1 MICHA
6 ATFDQPPKNS
16 TENNAIRPCHRFSL
30 VQTCNARTALYNMTS
45 TEKAKLQSAAL
56 ELARLTAGLLIM
68 AAAITSLPFLFSIR

>member
-1 MICHA
+1 M
-6 ATFDQPPKNS
+6 QL
-16 TENNAIRPCHRFSL
+16 RPCQHFSL

-68 AAAITSLPFLFSIR
+68 AALVAALPFLFSIR

>member
-56 ELARLTAGLLIM
+56 ELARLTAGLLMMGTLVVI
-68 AAAITSLPFLFSIR
+68 LPFLFAVL

>member
-30 VQTCNARTALYNMTS
+30 VQTCNAQTALYNMTS

-56 ELARLTAGLLIM
+56 ELARLTAGLLMMGTLVVI
-68 AAAITSLPFLFSIR
+68 LPFLFAVL